1 MTDEER
7 PNRIRELLDDAE
19 ISIEEFA
26 ELVGITEKSMS
37 NYYYGWR
44 NPGKRLAL
52 NMAKILDVDVW
63 YLLGYDSEQE
73 EDYDLQDYQER

>member
-1 MTDEER
+1 MIRDR
-7 PNRIRELLDDAE
+7 PTRIRELVDDAD
-19 ISIEEFA
+19 ITVADFA
-26 ELVGITEKSMS
+26 DLVGVTERSME

-44 NPGKRLAL
+44 IPGKRLAF